1 MHYKRFTAAFFC
13 VVLFF
18 LIPLAVGA
26 AQEQDRVVSK
36 MWRKPAP
43 LKLRVIKTRKGE
55 VKLDQKFADGDDWL
69 KSLSIVL
76 ENVSGKT
83 ITYVEVGLL
92 FPRDA
97 EVLGKTPPLYHTLM
111 YGHHPKAPA
120 AALLNV
126 PPLALKP
133 GESITIALSDFDYSY
148 ITDNWRKLEPS
159 RSIKDIRL
167 HLYEIFF
174 NDDTGWRVGHWLL
187 NSSDIKE
194 RQPDSEAPGSSPG
207 FLSHAL

>member
-1 MHYKRFTAAFFC
+1 MYHKRLTAAFSC
-13 VVLFF
+13 IVLLFT
-18 LIPLAVGA
+18 LISVSM
-26 AQEQDRVVSK
+26 AQEQERVVSK

-43 LKLRVIKTRKGE
+43 LELRVIKTRKGE
-55 VKLDQKFADGDDWL
+55 VKLDQKFADGDDWY

-83 ITYVEVGLL
+83 ITYVGVGLL

-97 EVLGKTPPLYHTLM
+97 QVLGKTPPLYHTLF

-120 AALLNV
+120 AALLNR

-133 GESITIALSDFDYSY
+133 GDTITIALSDFDYSY
-148 ITDNWRKLEPS
+148 ITDNWRQLEPT
-159 RSIKDIRL
+159 RSITDIRL
-167 HLYEIFF
+167 HLYEIYF
-174 NDDTGWRVGHWLL
+174 DDGGGWHVGHWYS

-194 RQPDSEAPGSSPG
+194 RQPASEAPGSQ
-207 FLSHAL
+207 H